1 MSERKEYKLGD
12 LAFAPKK
19 AIISGPFGSNIGS
32 RFFVNEGIPV
42 IRGNNLP
49 NDMRRFNDEGFVYLT
64 QEKADEL
71 NCYAIKDDL
80 LFTAA
85 GTIGQVGIL
94 TGIEKYEKYVISNKQ
109 IRVRLNTNLV
119 SPLFAYYWFST
130 IEMNNYIKNRNTGS
144 TIPLINLS
152 VIKELPI
159 NLPKLKLQNE
169 IVEILSSLDDKI
181 ELNNKINQ
189 ELENLTQTLFKR
201 WFIDF
206 EFPNENGEPYKS
218 SGGEMVESELGEIP
232 KGWEVKTTGD
242 VAQVIDCLHSKKPV
256 ILNVSTGYLFL
267 QLSNIKD
274 NGLLDLTQKFWIS
287 KEDYQKWTSRIE
299 VKEGDFVITNVGR
312 SGAVSRIGKGVKA
325 AIGRNMTAI
334 RLKDNFQFNG
344 FFSVLILSDFMKKEI
359 NSKLD
364 SGTILDAL
372 NVKNIP
378 KLRFAF
384 PIKLE
389 LPLEFEKIVRP
400 IWDKMEMN
408 LIENNSLTDTRD
420 YLLPKLI
427 TCELEINEMSI
438 Q

>member
-1 MSERKEYKLGD
+1 MSEWKEYSIGELVTFQRGHD
-12 LAFAPKK
+12 LPREEMKEGIYPVA
-19 AIISGPFGSNIGS
+19 GSNSIIGYHNK
-32 RFFVNEGIPV
+32 FTTEGPGI
-42 IRGNNLP
+42 
-49 NDMRRFNDEGFVYLT
+49 
-64 QEKADEL
+64 
-71 NCYAIKDDL
+71 
-80 LFTAA
+80 
-85 GTIGQVGIL
+85 TIGRSGNIGNPQFYKVKFWAHNTTLYVKEFKNVNPVFFYYLL
-94 TGIEKYEKYVISNKQ
+94 TVLDFSQ
-109 IRVRLNTNLV
+109 LNSGSAVPSL
-119 SPLFAYYWFST
+119 
-130 IEMNNYIKNRNTGS
+130 NRNFIHPFKVR
-144 TIPLINLS
+144 IPS
-152 VIKELPI
+152 SLPT
-159 NLPKLKLQNE
+159 QTA
-169 IVEILSSLDDKI
+169 VAEILSSLDDKI

-189 ELENLTQTLFKR
+189 ELEALAQGLFKQ

-218 SGGEMVESELGEIP
+218 SGGEMVDTELGEIP
-232 KGWEVKTTGD
+232 KGWEVKTFAD
-242 VAQVIDCLHSKKPV
+242 VAHIIDCLHSKKP
-256 ILNVSTGYLFL
+256 IIFNASTGYLFL

-287 KEDYQKWTSRIE
+287 KEDYQKWISRIE
-299 VKEGDFVITNVGR
+299 VREGDFVITNVGR

-359 NSKLD
+359 TSKLD

-389 LPLEFEKIVRP
+389 LPIEFEKIVRP
-400 IWDKMEMN
+400 IWDRMEMN
-408 LIENNSLTDTRD
+408 IIENNSLIDTRD

-427 TCELEINEMSI
+427 SGELEIND
-438 Q
+438 

>member
-1 MSERKEYKLGD
+1 MREWKEYRIGDVVVTSDFVANGSFASLKENVTYLQEENYAILIRLSDYHNKWNGPFVYVDKSSFNFLKKSVVEHGD
-12 LAFAPKK
+12 LIIANVGANAGEVFLAPRLDKK
-19 AIISGPFGSNIGS
+19 MTLGPNSILVKGAHTKYLYYYFSSNYGKWQLDSII
-32 RFFVNEGIPV
+32 
-42 IRGNNLP
+42 
-49 NDMRRFNDEGFVYLT
+49 
-64 QEKADEL
+64 
-71 NCYAIKDDL
+71 
-80 LFTAA
+80 
-85 GTIGQVGIL
+85 
-94 TGIEKYEKYVISNKQ
+94 
-109 IRVRLNTNLV
+109 
-119 SPLFAYYWFST
+119 
-130 IEMNNYIKNRNTGS
+130 TGS
-144 TIPLINLS
+144 AQPKFNKTDLRNLKVKIPSES
-152 VIKELPI
+152 VENKIC
-159 NLPKLKLQNE
+159 
-169 IVEILSSLDDKI
+169 EILSSLDDKI

-189 ELENLTQTLFKR
+189 ELENLAQTLFKR

-427 TCELEINEMSI
+427 TGELEINEISY
-438 Q
+438 QWQL